1 MVMKNPLTILSK
13 TILLIAASLPLI
25 QSAFAQDISN
35 THIEEEYDH
44 LTAQWLEVSGELKTY
59 SGLTTFCKNT
69 EYSTYTVKILETLHH
84 YDSLVLDI
92 MENDAISQDVNHKEL
107 KKTSKDIAKFETEY
121 GIKAFIGFLKESC
134 NTRKDLEK
142 NKKELMKDS
151 GMYYYDG
158 QLLVLET
165 QLRKFLLHIDKRVV
179 SIDDHLHMI
188 HPDQIQ
194 PVRLLT
200 KK

>member
-1 MVMKNPLTILSK
+1 MKNPLG
-13 TILLIAASLPLI
+13 LLHKKIMLI
-25 QSAFAQDISN
+25 VTGFLLFQNISAQDISDG
-35 THIEEEYDH
+35 HIEEEYDH

-59 SGLTTFCKNT
+59 SGLTTFCKNP
-69 EYSTYTVKILETLHH
+69 EYSTHTVKILETLHH

-92 MENDAISQDVNHKEL
+92 MENNAISQDVNHKEL
-107 KKTSKDIAKFETEY
+107 KKTSKDITKFETEY
-121 GIKAFIGFLKESC
+121 GIKAFIEFLKESC

-151 GMYYYDG
+151 GMYSYDG

-165 QLRKFLLHIDKRVV
+165 QLRKFLLHIDKRIV

>member
-1 MVMKNPLTILSK
+1 MKNPWTQLYKKSV
-13 TILLIAASLPLI
+13 LIAVCLI
-25 QSAFAQDISN
+25 FIQVAQAQ
-35 THIEEEYDH
+35 TEGHIEEEYDH
-44 LTAQWLEVSGELKTY
+44 LTAQWLEVSAELKTY
-59 SGLTTFCKNT
+59 SGLTSFCKST
-69 EYSTYTVKILETLHH
+69 EYSTQTIGILETLHH

-92 MENDAISQDVNHKEL
+92 MQNSPINHNVKHKEY
-107 KKTSKDIAKFETEY
+107 KKTSKDIEKFETEY

-151 GMYYYDG
+151 GMYSYDG

-165 QLRKFLLHIDKRVV
+165 QLRKFLKHIDKRVV
-179 SIDDHLHMI
+179 SIDEHLHMI
-188 HPDQIQ
+188 HPDQLQ

>member
-1 MVMKNPLTILSK
+1 MKNPLELLHKKIILIATSM
-13 TILLIAASLPLI
+13 LLIQEVS
-25 QSAFAQDISN
+25 SQDILN
-35 THIEEEYDH
+35 GHIEEEYDH
-44 LTAQWLEVSGELKTY
+44 LTAQWLEVSGVLKTY
-59 SGLTTFCKNT
+59 SGLATFCKDT
-69 EYSTYTVKILETLHH
+69 EYSTHAVKILETLHH

-92 MENDAISQDVNHKEL
+92 MLTNSISHDENDKEY
-107 KKTSKDIAKFETEY
+107 KKTFKDIEKFETEY

-151 GMYYYDG
+151 GMYSYDG

-165 QLRKFLLHIDKRVV
+165 QLRKFLLHIDKQVI
-179 SIDDHLHMI
+179 SIDDHVHMI

-194 PVRLLT
+194 TVRLLT
-200 KK
+200 NN